1 MLRRTYKNNKS
12 NGDRLYDDNKENKD
26 VSCPFLQIDDG
37 NGNVL
42 FNGTDSNCDTVPVVT
57 DSITAPARWLKVQFR
72 SDGINA
78 TNGFQGVIK
87 SSYVGKY
94 VKYPFRMVAFPLF
107 I

>member
-1 MLRRTYKNNKS
+1 MVTGYMTTTKKTKMCLV
-12 NGDRLYDDNKENKD
+12 L
-26 VSCPFLQIDDG
+26 FLQIDDG

-42 FNGTDSNCDTVPVVT
+42 FNGTDSNCDTAPVVT

-94 VKYPFRMVAFPLF
+94 VKYPICMVALPLF